1 MPATVQRSPTP
12 PEGVEAMVRLAFGE
26 GEDALRPEDWGHAL
40 GGVHLTAWLDGA
52 PVGHAAVVARRL
64 WCGERELRA
73 GYVEA
78 VATHPGHRRR
88 GIGHALMAAAEA
100 EVAAF
105 ELGALAPSDD
115 GLPLYRARGWTPWG
129 GPTAVRRDDGTV
141 ERTPEEDGWIFVWPS
156 DHGLDADAVL
166 VCDDRPGDP
175 W

>member
-115 GLPLYRARGWTPWG
+115 GQTKIQPSSSGVRSTVPSSRRTAVGPPHGVQPRAR
-129 GPTAVRRDDGTV
+129 
-141 ERTPEEDGWIFVWPS
+141 
-156 DHGLDADAVL
+156 
-166 VCDDRPGDP
+166 
-175 W
+175 